1 MQRSKLGVWLLCLLL
16 SLSLLASCGGG
27 DKETEKGGTF
37 SSKGSAAAGANFDR
51 GSQVEES
58 AVSAEDFY
66 GCWEYEGLDIW
77 MCIYDDG
84 TYERFWGIDASSET
98 GTYSI
103 EGNQLVLEYG
113 LSYSLEEPGRIVDS
127 DGDPMIPS
135 ELPDIAWNA
144 QGDGRGDLIT
154 EEPAVNFEDF
164 FGCWEYVDFDIWV
177 YIYGDGTYEMYDAN
191 GDGPSGSYTPEG
203 TEIVLDSGDRF
214 ALGEDGGLVDGEGYE
229 LFASELPDFAPTPYF
244 DEHGIEIGYALDDG
258 DVILEDGAY
267 YYVSETNG
275 EYYGTAP
282 IVCSIVLESEED
294 LGNGYI
300 ERVITCYQAFREE
313 DIPLY
318 LPATTMGGRYIL
330 SDYDTGV
337 LLPDND
343 HFAWDSETT
352 HFFNFMT
359 AGGQVDMYVTGNH
372 SMRDDLDGYH
382 YIFSSTLTVVAPD
395 WYDGLVLSFVPQW
408 DSYEDYA
415 YAAELFNGIDSLIEV
430 GDAPYEIQKALN
442 CRILL

>member
-37 SSKGSAAAGANFDR
+37 SSKGSAAAGSAFDR

-127 DGDPMIPS
+127 DGDPMVPS

-164 FGCWEYVDFDIWV
+164 FGCWEYNEYDAWI
-177 YIYGDGTYEMYDAN
+177 YIYGDGTYEEFWDGNDAPQTGTYSMD
-191 GDGPSGSYTPEG
+191 GDRL
-203 TEIVLDSGDRF
+203 VLDSGR
-214 ALGEDGGLVDGEGYE
+214 ALTLDGSGGLVDSDGDT
-229 LFASELPDFAPTPYF
+229 LFASQWPAVPSSTHSEYDIVTESDFYGCWEDTSGSTRVWLTIFGDGTYVW
-244 DEHGIEIGYALDDG
+244 LWDDG
-258 DVILEDGAY
+258 YGSAGECWMEGDELILE
-267 YYVSETNG
+267 S
-275 EYYGTAP
+275 GT
-282 IVCSIVLESEED
+282 
-294 LGNGYI
+294 
-300 ERVITCYQAFREE
+300 RF
-313 DIPLY
+313 
-318 LPATTMGGRYIL
+318 IL
-330 SDYDTGV
+330 SGDGGIVGDDGSV
-337 LLPDND
+337 LYP
-343 HFAWDSETT
+343 
-352 HFFNFMT
+352 
-359 AGGQVDMYVTGNH
+359 GQVPDELSGL
-372 SMRDDLDGYH
+372 LDYR
-382 YIFSSTLTVVAPD
+382 Y
-395 WYDGLVLSFVPQW
+395 
-408 DSYEDYA
+408 
-415 YAAELFNGIDSLIEV
+415 
-430 GDAPYEIQKALN
+430 
-442 CRILL
+442 R